1 MVVLCSVLVGGSSP
15 SFSSPL
21 APSVSSCFVTR
32 PPPPLCPSTLNPYR
46 QRPFGYTS
54 SRDSSRAFFPII
66 SDSFGVDA
74 SCQPPSP
81 RAFASE
87 PLVARSTEA
96 SLLSLGFKHP
106 TRSAC
111 LPVGRFGTAS
121 KISGS
126 IGVLDLL
133 SMSFLSVTTVF
144 LSMVNPPVL
153 LVFKLQLLVLPPV
166 SSILAPVGSLP
177 IPDYLFGYTSIHCS
191 LWIGY
196 TAILHPLLK
205 LQAAQP
211 RLTQSSSCQF
221 QERSL
226 ASFSLLSERSTHP
239 PSLSPWRLCCCAC
252 VVRPPHVLKGCSLET
267 SFSGGFNGSSV
278 RCFVT
283 SVLAAKFRNVLYAL
297 VADSISS
304 NITPC
309 VFCVVQGVISLIR
322 SSDITIRI
330 ALIYPSIWFY
340 IVFWFA
346 FGLGSL
352 LAFAPPLVTVPSLE
366 DV

>member
-166 SSILAPVGSLP
+166 SSILAP
-177 IPDYLFGYTSIHCS
+177 
-191 LWIGY
+191 
-196 TAILHPLLK
+196 